1 MEIEIYAPDE
11 NQLFLKKNRS
21 DAKVSLLKSRDRF
34 IVTYAVYGNGFFHI

>member
-11 NQLFLKKNRS
+11 NQLFLKTNKS

-34 IVTYAVYGNGFFHI
+34 KVANAMYVNGFFNI